1 MLSERGRKKC
11 QRLTFK
17 VFKVSGRWIVARLGV
32 DAPFEL
38 DVRGGAGGV
47 GLGVLRV
54 EEQRSRCVLHRELEA
69 LQLQRSDRACKHNP
83 RVPQSRLAE
92 RMREGHMNARLQSSF
107 EVIEMLFSSMRSAL
121 PPTTAPLAPQSLSS

>member
-1 MLSERGRKKC
+1 M
-11 QRLTFK
+11 
-17 VFKVSGRWIVARLGV
+17 ARLGV

-69 LQLQRSDRACKHNP
+69 LQLQRSDRACKQNP
-83 RVPQSRLAE
+83 RVPQSRLAK
-92 RMREGHMNARLQSSF
+92 RTREGHMNARLQSSF

-121 PPTTAPLAPQSLSS
+121 PPTNRQLL